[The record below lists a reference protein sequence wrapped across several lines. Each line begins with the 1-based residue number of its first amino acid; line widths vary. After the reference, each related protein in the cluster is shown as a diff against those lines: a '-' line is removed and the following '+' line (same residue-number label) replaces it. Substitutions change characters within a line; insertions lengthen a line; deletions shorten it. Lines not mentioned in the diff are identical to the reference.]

1 MSGWYNIEFFYKQS
15 LHFLLRKLATEWE
28 DIMTINNW
36 ILIYIQENQHKLSYI
51 QIRSPTLSS
60 LSKKT
65 ELQLTKNPSIRFHH
79 RNN

>member
-1 MSGWYNIEFFYKQS
+1 MVQYRILS
-15 LHFLLRKLATEWE
+15 LNNPSIFLRNLATEWE

-51 QIRSPTLSS
+51 QIRSPTLCS

-65 ELQLTKNPSIRFHH
+65 ELQLTKN
-79 RNN
+79 

>member
-1 MSGWYNIEFFYKQS
+1 M
-15 LHFLLRKLATEWE
+15 EWE

-51 QIRSPTLSS
+51 QIRSPTLCS

-65 ELQLTKNPSIRFHH
+65 ELQLTKNWQPSIRLHH
-79 RNN
+79 RLN